1 MAPSKK
7 RKRENGRDDDDDATY
22 GLRQI
27 LPVAN
32 LPIDFDGEPLDGMQY
47 LFLVRCVL
55 SYFFSYII
63 IRNDDVS
70 TGGTHGSFPV
80 SST

>member
-7 RKRENGRDDDDDATY
+7 RKREIASDDEDGATC

-32 LPIDFDGEPLDGMQY
+32 LPIGFDGEPMDGMQY
-47 LFLVRCVL
+47 LFLVR
-55 SYFFSYII
+55 
-63 IRNDDVS
+63 
-70 TGGTHGSFPV
+70 
-80 SST
+80 

>member
-7 RKRENGRDDDDDATY
+7 RKRETEHIGCDDDDSATY

-32 LPIDFDGEPLDGMQY
+32 LPIDFASEPLDGMQY

-55 SYFFSYII
+55 S
-63 IRNDDVS
+63 
-70 TGGTHGSFPV
+70 SF
-80 SST
+80 

>member
-7 RKRENGRDDDDDATY
+7 RKRETEHIGSDDEDSATC

-32 LPIDFDGEPLDGMQY
+32 LPIDFASEPLDGMQY

-55 SYFFSYII
+55 FLF
-63 IRNDDVS
+63 
-70 TGGTHGSFPV
+70 
-80 SST
+80 

>member
-7 RKRENGRDDDDDATY
+7 RKRESNDDDATY

-32 LPIDFDGEPLDGMQY
+32 LPIDFDGEPLDGTQY

-55 SYFFSYII
+55 SFFSELCY
-63 IRNDDVS
+63 NSVDVS
-70 TGGTHGSFPV
+70 TERMHGGFLV